1 MRIYTNMISFFTNNL
16 PGENVNCAYQITQE
30 NLPNSSGDRR
40 SPTELVVGGVN
51 APLPKSS
58 LGYNT
63 NNQYKDFPGKMAD
76 GRALIASWQPE
87 AVINNEIIRE
97 TGIKT
102 NWEYRQFMTS
112 NAKEIM
118 TYNFT
123 EACNDV
129 GYYKRFVEPPKSQID
144 SSSPHIYQSI
154 NDNTPVMGVQTSDL
168 KQMYL
173 SREQLQSRKV
183 SPVITQD
190 QLLSVRG

>member
-1 MRIYTNMISFFTNNL
+1 MFSFMTNR
-16 PGENVNCAYQITQE
+16 PVGENLNCAYQITQE
-30 NLPNSSGDRR
+30 N
-40 SPTELVVGGVN
+40 
-51 APLPKSS
+51 LPKSS

-97 TGIKT
+97 TGIKM

-123 EACNDV
+123 EACNDA
-129 GYYKRFVEPPKSQID
+129 GYYKRFVEAPKSQMD
-144 SSSPHIYQSI
+144 SSSPYIYTSTG
-154 NDNTPVMGVQTSDL
+154 DNTPAMGVPTSDL

-173 SREQLQSRKV
+173 SREQLQARKV

-190 QLLSVRG
+190 QLLAMRSYD

>member
-1 MRIYTNMISFFTNNL
+1 MFSFMTNR
-16 PGENVNCAYQITQE
+16 PVGENLNCAYQITQE
-30 NLPNSSGDRR
+30 N
-40 SPTELVVGGVN
+40 
-51 APLPKSS
+51 LPKSS

-63 NNQYKDFPGKMAD
+63 NNQYKDFPGNMAD

-102 NWEYRQFMTS
+102 NWEYRQFMTA

-123 EACNDV
+123 EACNDA
-129 GYYKRFVEPPKSQID
+129 GYYKRFVEPPKSAVD
-144 SSSPHIYQSI
+144 SSSPYIYKSI
-154 NDNTPVMGVQTSDL
+154 HDTTSVMGINNSDL

-173 SREQLQSRKV
+173 SREQLQARKV

-190 QLLSVRG
+190 QLLAQSMGSSGGAM